1 MSTEP
6 ESFKAKVNI
15 SVSYGLRAYNIEREP
30 LLSKS
35 PLIVN
40 PTELPED
47 YRGKILT
54 FLIADEAKKYC
65 VYCK

>member
-1 MSTEP
+1 MIEP

-15 SVSYGLRAYNIEREP
+15 SVSYGLRAYNNDREVF
-30 LLSKS
+30 LSKS

-40 PTELPED
+40 PTELPNN

-54 FLIADEAKKYC
+54 FLIVDKDKNYC
-65 VYCK
+65 IYCD